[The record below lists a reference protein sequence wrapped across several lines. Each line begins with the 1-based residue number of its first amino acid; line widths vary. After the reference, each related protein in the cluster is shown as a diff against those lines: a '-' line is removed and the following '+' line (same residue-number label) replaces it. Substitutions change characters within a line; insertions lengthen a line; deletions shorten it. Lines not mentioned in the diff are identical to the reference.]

1 MNVYLCEKPSQAKD
15 LAAVLG
21 IRKREDGCFT
31 DGGQNTVTW
40 AFGHLLEQFMPDDY
54 DPALK
59 AWNIESLPII
69 PEVWKSKVKK
79 SAAKQYKIIQQLVS
93 RASVVYIA
101 TDYDREGETIA
112 RDLLER
118 FRYAGAIKRVP
129 LTSLDEISIREA
141 LNNTLDDYQ
150 TKPLFFAGQ
159 ARTRADWLVGM
170 NFSRLFTVIAGQAG
184 IRETFHI
191 GRVITPLVGLV
202 VARDKSIES
211 FVPEPY
217 CELAASI
224 QVQRGSFKAKWV
236 PPEEV
241 CDAEGRC
248 TNKAFAEQVLND
260 VRGQRGII
268 SKAETKDHKASAP
281 LPFSL
286 SNLQMYASKAWGYT
300 AQDVLDTAQ
309 SLYET
314 HKATT
319 YPRTDSDYLPES
331 QRGDV
336 RQVFQ
341 AMILSDDSISGLVAG
356 ADPDRK
362 ARAFNDK
369 KVDAHHAIIPTRT
382 KCDIS
387 KMSEKERNL
396 YDIIR
401 RRYIAQF
408 YAPYEYQQTDVVV
421 TCREQT
427 FVTSGRVPTAQG
439 WKVLFNDAIDDQDQ
453 ETKEGDQILP
463 PLNTGEPA
471 QIHSAELADKMTRP
485 APHFTEATLLA
496 AMKNIARFVD
506 EPKFKKILKET
517 AGLGT
522 EATRAGIINGA
533 LTKGYIKRDKRVIKA
548 TDKGKA
554 VISLVPHI
562 ISSPGMTAAW
572 EQELEKIVSGDQQ
585 LSVFIKQLEGWL
597 SKLVGQIKIRSH
609 DIISSDAGAQLKS
622 LAPVTLPCFTCGSD
636 LKRIKGKNGF
646 FWGCQ
651 SRACNKTFQDNRGKP
666 VDPAIAAKPP
676 RNAPDCPQCGSPMLK
691 RKGKPR
697 DGKKAEDFWGCS
709 SYPQCKGTKPVAKR
723 KRNTSKEHS

>member
-21 IRKREDGCFT
+21 IGNRKDGFFT
-31 DGGQNTVTW
+31 DGGQNVVTW

-59 AWNIESLPII
+59 AWKIESLPII
-69 PEVWKSKVKK
+69 PGTWKSKVKK
-79 SAAKQYKIIQQLVS
+79 SGAKQYKVIQQLINK
-93 RASVVYIA
+93 ASVVYIA

-118 FRYAGAIKRVP
+118 FRFAGAIKRVP
-129 LTSLDEISIREA
+129 LTSLDEISIQEA
-141 LNNTLDDYQ
+141 LRNTLDDYQ
-150 TKPLFFAGQ
+150 TRPLFHAGQ

-202 VARDKSIES
+202 VARDKSIDN

-217 CELAASI
+217 YELTAGI
-224 QVQRGSFKAKWV
+224 QVQRGSFKAKWQ

-241 CDAEGRC
+241 CDSEGRC
-248 TNKAFAEQVLND
+248 INKAFAEQVLND
-260 VRGQRGII
+260 VRGQRGVIA
-268 SKAETKDHKASAP
+268 KAETKDHKSSAP

-286 SNLQMYASKAWGYT
+286 SNLQLYASKKWGYT
-300 AQDVLDTAQ
+300 AQEVLDTAQ

-336 RQVFQ
+336 RQIFQ

-369 KVDAHHAIIPTRT
+369 KVQAHHAIIPTRT

-387 KMSEKERNL
+387 RMSDKERNL

-421 TCREQT
+421 VCREQT
-427 FVTSGRVPTAQG
+427 FLTSGRVPTAQG
-439 WKVLFNDAIDDQDQ
+439 WKVLFDDRDD
-453 ETKEGDQILP
+453 EEDGEKENQQLLP

-471 QIHSAELADKMTRP
+471 QVDIADLADKMTRP

-496 AMKNIARFVD
+496 AMKNVARFVD

-522 EATRAGIINGA
+522 EATRAGIIEGA
-533 LTKGYIKRDKRVIKA
+533 LTKGYIKREKRVIKA
-548 TDKGKA
+548 TDKGRA

-572 EQELEKIVSGDQQ
+572 EQELEKIASGEQQ
-585 LSVFIKQLEGWL
+585 LSVFIRQLEGWL
-597 SKLVGQIKIRSH
+597 SKLVIQIKQRSAEL
-609 DIISSDAGAQLKS
+609 ISSEAGNQLKS
-622 LAPVTLPCFTCGSD
+622 LAPVTFPCFTCGGPM
-636 LKRIKGKNGF
+636 KRIKGKNGF

-651 SRACNKTFQDNRGKP
+651 NRACDKTFKDSRGKP
-666 VDPAIAAKPP
+666 VDPAIVAKPP
-676 RNAPDCPQCGSPMLK
+676 RNAPDCPQCGTTMMK
-691 RKGKPR
+691 RQGKPK
-697 DGKKAEDFWGCS
+697 DGKKADAFWGCTR
-709 SYPQCKGTKPVAKR
+709 YPECKGTKPVATR
-723 KRNTSKEHS
+723 KRTKTKEYS